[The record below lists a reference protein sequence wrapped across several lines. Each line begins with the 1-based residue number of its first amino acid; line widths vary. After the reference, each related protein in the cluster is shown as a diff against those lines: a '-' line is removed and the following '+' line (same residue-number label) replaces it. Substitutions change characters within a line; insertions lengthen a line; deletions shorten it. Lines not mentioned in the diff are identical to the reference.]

1 MAVKK
6 ESVAKTINEAERVK
20 GYILAEEA
28 NLSIEDLNKTEE
40 ARVEL
45 SKEDKEKT
53 NAEIEALENLLNQLP
68 ETDSIGF
75 DEDLYNEYLADIE
88 KADIFSNDVDTS
100 SRINNKYA
108 IREDL
113 QTALMMSDDIE
124 GVKAYLQNIGHTVDK
139 RNGFLVIDDIPS
151 SALSWKR
158 TDFGIDYD
166 YTIEAMQKQIDRRLN
181 SPLPNDSKFEL
192 MDKWEETRQL
202 KQAAQLSGHYYNYRN
217 GHIYLLDINEKY
229 TRFGRRR
236 GLIERIVIKLIK
248 EFLLR
253 DRKAEIEALEAA
265 GKLNEEKRAKI
276 EARYEREVKR
286 VENAAKVSLKYG
298 IYTTEEANT
307 IKQLLGQQI
316 TEYQTHA
323 SNVSKDIY
331 IIRRNIEHPDY
342 FKREGYSS
350 KEAYIADLQRELEL
364 KTNTVNL
371 IRSDIRD
378 LKEDIKAIDRD
389 LKPFLLSTTQS
400 TKYTLDIK
408 RAEFRNVVKEVNKEE
423 IARRQN
429 LVLLKEQKELYD
441 GISGTREELNKQ
453 LNRLKA
459 ESQTVTVQKCDRTL
473 TYCHNIDNEMNVSQE
488 FLSNLKLHRRNLPT
502 ETTAAKTPNGKGEA
516 RFAFHIEQSPH
527 PDDKI
532 APSQIAEIN
541 EKLLNRVSWMKN
553 RQAIATVHVDHFSG
567 VDKKTGKVYNPHVEG
582 ILLDNRAHGHIEISA
597 VDMDGKAFHD
607 DDLSMLTEMHKVEL
621 DIMLEYGAIHTAMAN
636 AHFTEL
642 IKKQSHT
649 DIELCKLNLATG
661 VLAYD
666 KDTQTISEPAT
677 GKSWNVTGENIDEVI
692 DNFFS
697 QGGKENLHDITKVQ
711 SLYRYEVKQ
720 RNALKQPVTILPR
733 PELKSSSEDLVALW
747 KHATTDPDK
756 IKERISADIEK
767 VLQLKPKALL
777 DTKENQRKGIIS
789 IQGELRKLGYA
800 VRVQKGQFKL
810 SPATLPIP
818 KCGKNPTEEQKAEI
832 EEIRAYNAKVRELK
846 EFSTKSLDSDLYGW
860 EVFSKI
866 CTENRNF
873 IDTDKAREAIYNL
886 NMKYEALTNKPAPA
900 PAPEKEEKKEPER
913 PAHEWVQSQVVE
925 REETKPTIPEKIEL
939 ELLRYN
945 NGKSSWFEN
954 IFTRN
959 QIVDIYEQ
967 FRRAITQI
975 ENRPKTPEEE
985 KLMSMEQTIRILLS
999 TGKQEGILD
1008 YDVACKYSP
1017 TIKEAL
1023 QKHDYRTISVDVS
1036 GGGTFL
1042 DLQKRKIPVS
1052 RLKEWEQSLRA
1063 SGNNKN
1069 ADIVA
1074 KLISSEQ
1081 KMTGLQ
1087 LFDSDPYGRRL
1098 RDELK
1103 LVNRKNAT

>member
-45 SKEDKEKT
+45 SKEDREKT
-53 NAEIEALENLLNQLP
+53 NAEIKALENLLSQLP

-88 KADIFSNDVDTS
+88 KADIFSGDVDTS

-113 QTALMMSDDIE
+113 QTALMMSDNIE
-124 GVKAYLQNIGHTVDK
+124 GVKDYLRNIGHTVNE

-229 TRFGRRR
+229 TRLGRRR

-265 GKLNEEKRAKI
+265 GKINEEKRVKI
-276 EARYEREVKR
+276 EARYKREVKR
-286 VENAAKVSLKYG
+286 VEDAAKVSLKYG

-307 IKQLLGQQI
+307 VKQLLGQQT

-323 SNVSKDIY
+323 SNVSKEIY

-342 FKREGYSS
+342 YRREGYSS

-400 TKYTLDIK
+400 TKYTLDMK
-408 RAEFRNVVKEVNKEE
+408 RAEFRDIVKEVNKEE
-423 IARRQN
+423 IARRKN
-429 LVLLKEQKELYD
+429 MILLKEQKELYD
-441 GISGTREELNKQ
+441 GITGTREELNKQ

-527 PDDKI
+527 PYDKI

-607 DDLSMLTEMHKVEL
+607 DDLSMLEEMHKVEL

-661 VLAYD
+661 ILSYD

-677 GKSWNVTGENIDEVI
+677 GKSWNVLGENIDEVI

-697 QGGKENLHDITKVQ
+697 QGGKDNLQDITKVQ

-767 VLQLKPKALL
+767 VLKLKPKALL

-818 KCGKNPTEEQKAEI
+818 KYGKNPTEEQKAEI
-832 EEIRAYNAKVRELK
+832 EEIKAYNAKVRELK

-866 CTENRNF
+866 CTENRNY
-873 IDTDKAREAIYNL
+873 IDIEATINNL
-886 NMKYEALTNKPAPA
+886 NIKYAPLVNPPKP
-900 PAPEKEEKKEPER
+900 KEPEK
-913 PAHEWVQSQVVE
+913 PAHEQTQSQVVE
-925 REETKPTIPEKIEL
+925 RVERNNPKPTIPDEIEL
-939 ELLRYN
+939 YFDNKN
-945 NGKSSWFEN
+945 NKKYQGVALTFKAKEIEN
-954 IFTRN
+954 ILQEIGGLAMQRT
-959 QIVDIYEQ
+959 
-967 FRRAITQI
+967 
-975 ENRPKTPEEE
+975 NRPKTPEEE
-985 KLMSMEQTIRILLS
+985 QLEDIKEVLRTVLS
-999 TGKQEGILD
+999 GEIQRKFLD
-1008 YDVACKYSP
+1008 FDTACKHSP
-1017 TIKEAL
+1017 TMKKAL
-1023 QKHDYRTISVDVS
+1023 QKYDYRDIVVNIS
-1036 GGGTFL
+1036 GGGTYPIL
-1042 DLQKRKIPVS
+1042 ERRQVPVS

-1069 ADIVA
+1069 ADIVS

-1081 KMTGLQ
+1081 SMTGLK
-1087 LFDSDPYGRRL
+1087 LFNSDPYGRQL
-1098 RDELK
+1098 RDELELMK
-1103 LVNRKNAT
+1103 GQNVT